1 MSAQKTQSLSH
12 YDFGFIAGLIGL
24 APMLY
29 LHTLNLLNKPHFQF
43 FPLAWGLF
51 GWLVYSR
58 GNPGETHSKFRALV
72 GWSLWGC
79 YLFAAVFSI
88 AKDSPWMS
96 HVALILLCAGW
107 TQLRLT
113 GNAWYQ
119 VLGWLSLLLI
129 TLPLP
134 GNLDHSLIQSL
145 QTWSSQSASSLLDI
159 CGIAHY
165 ATGNVIEIKSQ
176 QLFVDEACS
185 GVDSLYALGA
195 VSLAIVLLQSR
206 NLLPSLIVVLTVPL
220 WAWLGNLSRIF
231 LIAVTLDQ
239 FDIDLTHGLKHTVL
253 GLLTF
258 SLASGCLLLTQAA
271 VTFMFSPFSMRTITS
286 GPFHKLYNVIVSF
299 PKPDPTAKTKR
310 VETVAKPILVMGNR
324 SSFYFCV
331 AISAISL
338 VLGGVG
344 TLPLLGI
351 GPWKH
356 TAVRLPSYSEATIAS
371 TFTLE
376 SLPSSLGSMR
386 RLAFDTTRRERESIN
401 GEHSATWQFADG
413 QNIVVLSVD
422 FPFPGFH
429 GLQECYVLS
438 GGLLIGPIAEFVENG
453 RSKIAESH
461 LYELRVSK
469 PLTDESY
476 VCYHAFDINGISFPS
491 QNRLAL
497 ARSQSELRPS
507 YQVQLYIEGC
517 GELNEAQRER
527 YRQILMQASEILLPV
542 IQSMPVD

>member
-1 MSAQKTQSLSH
+1 MSAQKTPQLSH
-12 YDFGFIAGLIGL
+12 YDIGFIAGLIGL

-29 LHTLNLLNKPHFQF
+29 LQTMNLLNKPHFQF

-58 GNPGETHSKFRALV
+58 GKPGETRSKFRALV
-72 GWSLWGC
+72 GGSLWGC
-79 YLFAAVFSI
+79 YLCAAVFSM

-96 HVALILLCAGW
+96 HVALLFLCAGW

-119 VLGWLSLLLI
+119 VLGWLSMLLI

-134 GNLDHSLIQSL
+134 GNLDHTLIQSL

-159 CGIAHY
+159 FGIAHY

-206 NLLPSLIVVLTVPL
+206 NLLPSLIVVLSVPL

-231 LIAVTLDQ
+231 LIAVVLDQ
-239 FDIDLTHGLKHTVL
+239 FEIDLTHGWKHTVL

-258 SLASGCLLLTQAA
+258 SLASVCLLLSQAA
-271 VTFMFSPFSMRTITS
+271 VTFLFSPFAIRNITS
-286 GPFHKLYNVIVSF
+286 GPFHKFYNMIVSF
-299 PKPDPTAKTKR
+299 PRPDPTSKAKR
-310 VETVAKPILVMGNR
+310 VETVALPVLSMGNR
-324 SSFYFCV
+324 SPFYFCV
-331 AISAISL
+331 AISAVSL

-351 GPWKH
+351 GPWKR
-356 TAVRLPSYSEATIAS
+356 TTVRLPSYSDATIAS
-371 TFTLE
+371 TFNVE
-376 SLPSSLGSMR
+376 SLPINLGSMR
-386 RLAFDTTRRERESIN
+386 RLAFDTTHRTVESIN
-401 GEHSATWQFADG
+401 GEHSATWRYADG
-413 QNIVVLSVD
+413 QNMVVLSLD
-422 FPFPGFH
+422 FPFSGFH

-438 GGLLIGPIAEFVENG
+438 GGRLVGPIAEFVEKG
-453 RSKIAESH
+453 KSKIAESH
-461 LYELRVSK
+461 LYELRVSR

-476 VCYHAFDINGISFPS
+476 VCYHAIDINGVSFPS

-497 ARSQSELRPS
+497 ARSQTELRPS

-517 GELNEAQRER
+517 GTLDEAQRER
-527 YRQILMQASEILLPV
+527 YRQLLVEASEIMLPV
-542 IQSMPVD
+542 IQKMPAN